1 MTDAHEIDLTERR
14 LVLVADDEHRVRE
27 LVRTILETDGYE
39 VVQAPDGR
47 SALQLAVELH
57 PEVAIID
64 LTMSGMSGVEL
75 CQRLDTEKTHVIVVT
90 AHDDPDLEVEC
101 RDAGASAY
109 LTKPF
114 SSADLTDVLG
124 HLLAAP
130 HPSMAHDF
138 IPEIG
143 SQQTDPVR

>member
-1 MTDAHEIDLTERR
+1 MTDEHTADLAERR

-47 SALQLAVELH
+47 SALQLAFDLEPEL
-57 PEVAIID
+57 AIID

-75 CQRLDTEKTHVIVVT
+75 CHQLDTEKTHVVVLT
-90 AHDDPDLEVEC
+90 AHDDPELEVEC
-101 RDAGASAY
+101 REAGASAY

-124 HLLAAP
+124 QLLA
-130 HPSMAHDF
+130 
-138 IPEIG
+138 
-143 SQQTDPVR
+143 R